1 MNRIFP
7 KLYEKSSTG
16 KTKHWE
22 ISVNSVA
29 EQASQNTAKYTS
41 SAMITVN
48 YGVGDSKIRKSEK
61 LITTGKN
68 IGKSNETSAYDQALL
83 EAESTWKQKLDKGYV
98 QNVTDLN
105 KEVLLPMLAQRFQE
119 RKHDIIYP
127 AYVQPKLD
135 GVRCLAKKIDNE
147 TMKYYSRMG
156 KEYTTLEHLTSDLLK
171 VLEVGQ
177 VLDGEIYSHDYTF
190 QEMISFVKKLRPE
203 SPNLEYY
210 VFDSVPS
217 SKIKVEQLL
226 KDKFDLKAHG
236 LKPFV
241 FEERY
246 KSLVEIFQLISKKSK
261 IRLLKTEKIQTED
274 DVYSKHNEYV
284 KAGYEGIII
293 RNITGLY
300 SLKKRSK
307 DLQKYKEFKDEEFI
321 ITGGVSSTGTE
332 TDCIIFNVKNK
343 KDQEFAVRPRGS
355 FEQRKQWL
363 KNIDKLIG
371 KKLIVRF
378 QEKTDAGLPR
388 FPVGIAIRDFE

>member
-22 ISVNSVA
+22 ISVDSVA
-29 EQASQNTAKYTS
+29 EQAI
-41 SAMITVN
+41 ITVN
-48 YGVGDSKIRKSEK
+48 YGAGDSKIRKSEK
-61 LITTGKN
+61 LIMTGKN

-83 EAESTWKQKLDKGYV
+83 EAEATWNQKLDKGYV
-98 QNVTDLN
+98 QNIADLS

-127 AYVQPKLD
+127 CYIQPKLD
-135 GVRCLAKKIDNE
+135 GVRCLAKKINE
-147 TMKYYSRMG
+147 NTIKYYSRMG
-156 KEYTTLEHLTSDLLK
+156 KEYTTLEHLTKDLLK
-171 VLEVGQ
+171 VMKIDQ

-190 QEMISFVKKLRPE
+190 QEAVSFIKKLRPE
-203 SPNLEYY
+203 SKTLEYY
-210 VFDSVPS
+210 VFDLVN
-217 SKIKVEQLL
+217 KDTFDMRLADLL
-226 KDKFDLKAHG
+226 IMFKAKDLKHTETK
-236 LKPFV
+236 LSDNIK
-241 FEERY
+241 
-246 KSLVEIFQLISKKSK
+246 
-261 IRLLKTEKIQTED
+261 LLKTETVMNEQE
-274 DVYSKHNEYV
+274 VYAKHNEYI

-307 DLQKYKEFKDEEFI
+307 DLQKYKEFKDEEFT
-321 ITGGVSSTGTE
+321 ITGGVSSAGTE